1 MVHTMSNSQS
11 LPVLS
16 RYFGL
21 YRKQLRKDMKKPGC
35 EISRLNAFEGYVKRM
50 GITDFFEIDAPFI
63 SEFLDSLLE
72 SGKSTATRNRYRARL
87 SGLFQFLLAKGWVQ
101 NNPVRATKALPENNI
116 RTRILT
122 KGEVKEFFLFLDAYS
137 SPVHALALKLA
148 LLTGL
153 RIGNIIELEWSW
165 FNAHLTEIHIPRT
178 KSGKPF
184 TAHLA
189 PPAIAVIKQLLAL
202 PSKHPKFVFPS
213 SRRKQSYIAYPRS
226 CFESALAHMESVGVL
241 TAPFS
246 IHDLRRTFASY
257 QLHATGDIRAVQQS
271 LGHST
276 IHTTERYAHHLPE
289 RLAERNA
296 QGLSAMGL

>member
-1 MVHTMSNSQS
+1 MKTSKQTSN
-11 LPVLS
+11 LPYFFQIYKAQLDKSS
-16 RYFGL
+16 R
-21 YRKQLRKDMKKPGC
+21 RSGC
-35 EISRLNAFEGYVKRM
+35 EVSRLNYFEAHVYNKGV
-50 GITDFFEIDAPFI
+50 TNVSEIDARFI
-63 SEFLDSLLE
+63 SVFLDSLLD
-72 SGKSTATRNRYRARL
+72 SGKSKATRNRYRARI
-87 SGLFQFLLAKGWVQ
+87 SGFFQFLLAEGWVQ

-122 KGEVKEFFLFLDAYS
+122 KGEVKEFISFLDSYS
-137 SPVHALALKLA
+137 SPIHALALKLA

-153 RIGNIIELEWSW
+153 RIGNVIELEWGW
-165 FNAHLTEIHIPRT
+165 FNAHQTEIHIPRT

-189 PPAIAVIKQLLAL
+189 VPALAVINQLQAL
-202 PSKHPKFVFPS
+202 PSKHPKYVFPS
-213 SRRKQSYIAYPRS
+213 SRRKQGYIAYPRA
-226 CFESALAHMESVGVL
+226 CLEAALTHMQTVGVL